1 MAVRAT
7 PPARRRPTRRPH
19 LAGQTRRRAR
29 PHRPATRRRLRLTAT
44 GYAADVVYSPEL
56 LDLLQAIDPAPWTGQ
71 AFRHMFGDHPPDAEN
86 TRGAR
91 WNPPGIAA
99 IYTSLTRGGALAE
112 AEHQIAI
119 QPIRPR
125 ARRTVYTLEITL
137 ASVLDLTDPALLQ
150 NLGVGPAELA
160 ADDMIACRQLG
171 GAAQRGQAFA
181 AIIAEV

>member
-1 MAVRAT
+1 M
-7 PPARRRPTRRPH
+7 
-19 LAGQTRRRAR
+19 
-29 PHRPATRRRLRLTAT
+29 
-44 GYAADVVYSPEL
+44 VYSPEL

-91 WNPPGIAA
+91 WNPPGVAA

-171 GAAQRGQAFA
+171 GAAHWLERDGLLLPSARSSATNLVTFPA
-181 AIIAEV
+181 MRSRDARFEILKEEPLGSSDGP

>member
-1 MAVRAT
+1 M
-7 PPARRRPTRRPH
+7 
-19 LAGQTRRRAR
+19 
-29 PHRPATRRRLRLTAT
+29 
-44 GYAADVVYSPEL
+44 VYSPEL

-91 WNPPGIAA
+91 WNPPGVAA

-150 NLGVGPAELA
+150 HLGVGPAELA

-171 GAAQRGQAFA
+171 GAAHWLERDGLLLPSARSSATNLVTFPA
-181 AIIAEV
+181 TRSPDARFEILKEEPLGSSDGP

>member
-1 MAVRAT
+1 M
-7 PPARRRPTRRPH
+7 
-19 LAGQTRRRAR
+19 
-29 PHRPATRRRLRLTAT
+29 
-44 GYAADVVYSPEL
+44 VYSPEL

-91 WNPPGIAA
+91 WNPLGVAA

-160 ADDMIACRQLG
+160 ADDMIAPPTRRRSPLARARRPASAI
-171 GAAQRGQAFA
+171 GAQQRHESRDLSRH
-181 AIIAEV
+181 AITQRPL